1 MVIDAWHRSI
11 HTKVIFSMKNILVIH
26 TGGTFGMN
34 PMKPDKT
41 LKPGELENIFEK
53 YLPKLNSI
61 ANIEVKIPFNLDS
74 SDIGPEEWKKT
85 YEMVNQNKENF
96 DGFVIIHG
104 TDTLV
109 YNATALSYLLTD
121 FYKPVIFTG
130 SQRPLSELRTDAASN
145 LINSIELAT
154 NNIEEVGI
162 CFGSNLFRANRT
174 KKVSIES
181 YHGFESPNC
190 QPLATIGLNISLNKN
205 LLLQKQADIDLKPTF
220 NSNILHIRIFPGLD
234 ANIMNS
240 LINEGI
246 KAVIIEAFGAG
257 NYPSQSSAWIN
268 FIRGCIDSGK
278 LVVIGSQS
286 THGKVDLELY
296 SSAKEAYKAGAVS
309 MQDMTFEAA
318 LVKLMILFGNYSD
331 PEIVKS
337 ILNSSIAGEVSVN

>member
-1 MVIDAWHRSI
+1 
-11 HTKVIFSMKNILVIH
+11 MKNILIIH

-41 LKPGELENIFEK
+41 LQPGELENIFEK

-61 ANIEVKIPFNLDS
+61 SNFDVMIPFNLDS
-74 SDIGPEEWKKT
+74 SDIGPEEWKQT
-85 YEMVNQNKENF
+85 YDIVYQNKDKY

-109 YNATALSYLLTD
+109 YNATALSFLLTD
-121 FYKPVIFTG
+121 VDKPVIFTG
-130 SQRPLSELRTDAASN
+130 SQRPLSQIRSDASSN
-145 LINSIELAT
+145 LINSVEIAT
-154 NNIEEVGI
+154 YNIGEVGI

-190 QPLATIGLNISLNKN
+190 LPLATIGLNINLNNNIIFQDKIN
-205 LLLQKQADIDLKPTF
+205 INLKPVF
-220 NSNILHIRIFPGLD
+220 DSRIVNIRVYPGL
-234 ANIMNS
+234 NPEYYKN
-240 LINEGI
+240 LINENV

-257 NYPSQSSAWIN
+257 NFPSQNTAWIN
-268 FIRGCIDSGK
+268 FIEKCIKSEK
-278 LVVIGSQS
+278 LVLIGSQS
-286 THGKVDLELY
+286 PHGKVDLELY
-296 SSAKEAYKAGAVS
+296 KSAKAALNLGAIS

-331 PEIVKS
+331 
-337 ILNSSIAGEVSVN
+337 LNLIKRYFNTSIAGELSLK